1 MPHPLWPGLCR
12 GTGLLLRSWT
22 RTSLCSP
29 TARPGPRTCC
39 PHQPPDHAP
48 GLSFSVTQ
56 NLSCCRYSVSLT
68 PPHFFTAPSSNS
80 NNHMFQFS
88 CSVLSDSLQ
97 PHGLQHTR
105 LPCPSP
111 TPGACLNS
119 CPSHQ
124 WYHPAI
130 SSSVIP
136 FSSCLQSCPT
146 SGSFPMSKLFE
157 SGGQSMGASVSAS
170 ILSMSIQS

>member
-22 RTSLCSP
+22 RTSLCSS
-29 TARPGPRTCC
+29 TARPGPCTCC
-39 PHQPPDHAP
+39 PHRPPDHAP

-97 PHGLQHTR
+97 PHGLQHCR

-111 TPGACLNS
+111 VPEFSQTHVHGIGNAFQ
-119 CPSHQ
+119 PSHHLSSPYPSALKLSQ
-124 WYHPAI
+124 HQGLFQRV
-130 SSSVIP
+130 SSSHQVAKVLE
-136 FSSCLQSCPT
+136 FQLRHQS
-146 SGSFPMSKLFE
+146 F
-157 SGGQSMGASVSAS
+157 Q
-170 ILSMSIQS
+170 